1 MTEMRKNPAMHR
13 PVAMTLIAGGAAE
26 TEPLL
31 LNVAEMRFAI
41 WRAVEGA
48 GCSLAAT
55 TASAL
60 GINTA
65 CNVATLPRGENLR
78 ALDTRL
84 RTT

>member
-1 MTEMRKNPAMHR
+1 
-13 PVAMTLIAGGAAE
+13 MTLSTGGA
-26 TEPLL
+26 TEIEWLL
-31 LNVAEMRFAI
+31 LNLAEMRLTI

-48 GCSLAAT
+48 VCSLAIT
-55 TASAL
+55 TASVL
-60 GINTA
+60 GTNTA